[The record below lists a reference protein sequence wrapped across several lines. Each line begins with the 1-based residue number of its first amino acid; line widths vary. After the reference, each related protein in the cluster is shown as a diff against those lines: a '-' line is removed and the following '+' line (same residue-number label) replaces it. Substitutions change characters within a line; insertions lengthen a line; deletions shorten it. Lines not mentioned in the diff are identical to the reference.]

1 MTEYWNAYLETGE
14 KIDIILERDKSIPK
28 GIYHLV
34 VECIIT
40 HKDGSVLFMQRDST
54 KPAFPN
60 YFEATAGGSVLLD
73 EDPKTASL
81 REVHEETGIQ
91 LKASQLIHHHHFVA
105 HKHQCIFD
113 LYWAEVNCKKDSIIL
128 QEGETTDF
136 IWVARKDLPTFLEHA
151 LVIPRQKEYVERLFL
166 EKE

>member
-1 MTEYWNAYLETGE
+1 MSEYWNAYLENRE
-14 KIDIILERDKSIPK
+14 KTDGILERGKAIPK
-28 GIYHLV
+28 GLYHLV
-34 VECIIT
+34 VECIIA
-40 HKDGSVLFMQRDST
+40 HKDGSILFMKRDST

-60 YFEATAGGSVLLD
+60 YLEATAGGSALLD
-73 EDPKTASL
+73 EDSKTAIL

-91 LKASQLIHHHHFVA
+91 LEASQLIHHHDFIA
-105 HKHQCIFD
+105 HEHQCIFD
-113 LYWAEVNCKKDSIIL
+113 LYWAEVDCKKDSIIL

-136 IWVARKDLPTFLEHA
+136 IWVARNDLPTFLEHA